1 MERASI
7 KPVILEP
14 ALGPRKMGPSPG
26 IGLLLGALVGFLL
39 VHPIS
44 MLVRATHESIYNH
57 IPLHLWP
64 AFLRSFQPQMWP
76 MMLLYAALGALV
88 GGILGLVLRRLREH
102 RQRLDTLHQEFE
114 LQVATL
120 RHHYKNLA
128 IGIQGF
134 AGRLKRKLAS
144 LDQELCHTALEDSPA
159 HQECKAM
166 AHNVEILED
175 AAQRLTQSLAQELLF
190 LKALTSESLA
200 TKSQDFFPF
209 LIQAIKDLLDLRFQ
223 DKKIQVEIN
232 GHPLD
237 HSHTPL
243 VFPFEPYTMEV
254 ILQNILSNAM
264 KFGDHIQIEAGE
276 SAGRVRVGIQD
287 NGPGL
292 EVDKLKDRLLAPAD
306 RQTAESTHLGLKVSL
321 HLIVKTGGRLSV
333 SSSPGT
339 GTLFILEFPKKSPGH
354 P

>member
-1 MERASI
+1 MDRASI
-7 KPVILEP
+7 KPVLLEP
-14 ALGPRKMGPSPG
+14 ALGPGKMGPSPWT
-26 IGLLLGALVGFLL
+26 GLLLGALVGLFL

-57 IPLHLWP
+57 TPLNLWP
-64 AFLRSFQPQMWP
+64 AFLRSFQLQMWP
-76 MMLLYAALGALV
+76 MMLLYAALWALV
-88 GGILGLVLRRLREH
+88 GGILGFVLQRLREH
-102 RQRLDTLHQEFE
+102 RERLDTLHQEFE

-128 IGIQGF
+128 IGINGF
-134 AGRLKRKLAS
+134 AARIKRKLEN
-144 LDQELCHTALEDSPA
+144 LDQELRHCALEDSPA

-166 AHNVEILED
+166 ARNVEILED
-175 AAQRLTQSLAQELLF
+175 AAQRLSHSLAQELLF

-209 LIQAIKDLLDLRFQ
+209 LIHAIQDLLDLRFQ

-232 GHPLD
+232 GQPLD

-264 KFGDHIQIEAGE
+264 KFGDHIQVEAGE
-276 SAGRVRVGIQD
+276 SAGWVRVGIKD

-292 EVDKLKDRLLAPAD
+292 EVDKLKERLLAPDD
-306 RQTAESTHLGLKVSL
+306 RQTKESTHLGLKVSL
-321 HLIVKTGGRLSV
+321 HLMVKTGGRLLV

-339 GTLFILEFPKKSPGH
+339 GTLFILEFPKESSVLS
-354 P
+354 

>member
-1 MERASI
+1 MGAS
-7 KPVILEP
+7 PWT
-14 ALGPRKMGPSPG
+14 
-26 IGLLLGALVGFLL
+26 GLLLGVLVGFFL

-44 MLVRATHESIYNH
+44 MLVWATHESIQSQA
-57 IPLHLWP
+57 PLNLWP

-76 MMLLYAALGALV
+76 MMMLYVVLGALV
-88 GGILGLVLRRLREH
+88 GGILGLVLQRLREH

-128 IGIQGF
+128 IGINGF
-134 AGRLKRKLAS
+134 TGRIKRKLEN
-144 LDQELCHTALEDSPA
+144 LDQELRHCALEDSPA

-166 AHNVEILED
+166 SRNVEILED

-190 LKALTSESLA
+190 LKALTSESVA

-209 LIQAIKDLLDLRFQ
+209 LIHAIKDLLDLRFP

-232 GHPLD
+232 GQPLD

-264 KFGDHIQIEAGE
+264 KFGDHIQVETGE
-276 SAGRVRVGIQD
+276 SASWVRVGIRD

-292 EVDKLKDRLLAPAD
+292 EVDKLKYRLLAPDD
-306 RQTAESTHLGLKVSL
+306 RQKAESTHLGIKVSL
-321 HLIVKTGGRLSV
+321 HLMVKTGGRLSV
-333 SSSPGT
+333 WSKPGA
-339 GTLFILEFPKKSPGH
+339 GTLFVLEFPKQPSVLS
-354 P
+354 